1 MALNALKFRIAIED
15 HASAELVRIESAL
28 KNLKDKDIK
37 VNVEGLKDLT
47 NLLETLK
54 GSNSPTSN
62 VGEKLAKEVETATA
76 ALKQQEK
83 EVNTLNAQVEKL
95 QKTYERISQLGVKF
109 QGKDL
114 EKELEASFR
123 NIRHWEYELEKQLSS
138 VFSNAFKNVKFGNL
152 ASDNFGFFDSANKL
166 VSELKNAMANGNKKE
181 IEKFKQTISTQ
192 AVANTFR
199 LGSPDIKEEIHNLE
213 QIANATKKN
222 SIEYKAAQYALE
234 QYRAALASIQA
245 AGSKKTALSAYDSV
259 TNAANSHRELR
270 REIDE
275 FKQLSQ
281 VQSELVEKKNQL
293 EAAQKKLA
301 QTTQQLAQ
309 ITQQSTQATQQE
321 SGGINNIKLSATE
334 AAANVKKLEAE
345 IVALEQKLSKV
356 PTTSGLG
363 FNISEIKS
371 AIYGNRELKADLAAG
386 AASKDMIERYK
397 EAITYNETLIAQQLR
412 KAEIASKNTQLE
424 NGKEQLDNL
433 KRRVEA
439 ENELYHAKK
448 KLTQASQAQANAE
461 KQAQQGMSQ
470 KEIGATIRAAV
481 IEDLKKSLS
490 YISEAKEAI
499 KGDSFTRFT
508 ERVNNAVEA
517 INKLTEAFSKFKAT
531 IGSNQDLKD
540 LLSGWGA
547 ALKEINA
554 AMAAI
559 NAAKSSG
566 GGRKKGVSG
575 QSNEEIK
582 QEEQG
587 LIKVAS
593 ALGQVR
599 SAMGAGGSVNIPWM
613 ESITR
618 VGKSNIQTLIKE
630 QGHIERL
637 IAIAKKS
644 IDFGEG
650 HPVLGMGRLRGDQ
663 MDNLKGLE
671 NLKKSITE
679 ILYLVNQG
687 DQKWIHFVNTVGS
700 LRTTPFGKDAMGND
714 VTLLGGH
721 FDKLTHSVTGTAQAM
736 RTLNNEMRLDSNVW
750 GNSERET
757 AQRRYNQMLVD
768 TEKLLRRLEEAGSK
782 SHGLGLSTTLTNV
795 GSRDVFQFLEK
806 ALQFKDMGNFRALN
820 ELIGQFSRLKSVYGE
835 VAREQEKMN
844 SKTEKT
850 TTKKTEVMETNQ
862 RRYNQA
868 LEATVALMNRLEVAG
883 QRGGMLGMDMTK
895 TATALKEA
903 QVFYE
908 RMASFGNAKLGD
920 NHAVSELIAGFT
932 NLKIAIT
939 PVINQQE
946 KLIAQREKLL
956 GMSAESYAQG
966 KVNLFSNQN
975 TAEIQKQIDAVG
987 ALYTQIQRLEQEL
1000 ARAGMAMQTISPTRW
1015 DELVKSGLYKKGVSY
1030 EAQMAQ
1036 FRKEQIYPGDMQQQ
1050 KTVIQENLE
1059 RLRSLIGAFKAEGLD
1074 VSGFKSQLDA
1084 LFVTFE
1090 KFAALQP
1097 IDIGRKLGL
1106 EHLRGYTGPQ
1116 SAADDA
1122 TWASMKRQAE
1132 IQEVAGEAAKKHQR
1146 KLEELTNA
1154 FAQHDA
1160 QLAKSRRVQDGDNKA
1175 RQQSAETLRKQAQ
1188 ELVKA
1193 RMELLRSQASDLGGL
1208 LSKGKNALGMEQYDA
1223 VRNALRSIREEM
1235 RQLET
1240 AMQRINSYSTKE
1252 LFSLGRGGAMDYSPL
1267 ISNTQQLVN
1276 AKQQA
1281 NQATQQ
1287 LTSEQQRLAQALSQS
1302 NEKIRGQS
1310 QVLSDLKMLATQY
1323 LGVWGAQGFLKNI
1336 IEIGGQLEMQRLSI
1350 GAILQ
1355 NQSQANT
1362 LFNQIKGLATQSPFG
1377 VVELDQMTKQL
1388 TAYGF
1393 KYHELF
1399 DMTKRLAD
1407 ISAATGTSVDRLAL
1421 ALGHVR
1427 SEAALSGYTLRQF
1440 SMGNVPLLQ
1449 KLSEKLGKT
1458 TKEIRDMVKKKEV
1471 SYEDVV
1477 GVLKD
1482 LTNEGGMFYNMQ
1494 EVISESVKAKFK
1506 NVKDAMDIMYGEM
1519 AEGGIGDA
1527 LKGVANVLMELT
1539 RNWKDVATV
1548 MASVGGSWV
1557 FMRTVTM
1564 LYTQTLG
1571 AANAQTLASI
1581 AAHRQKEAAMLRQ
1594 ASIYRTLTTAERS
1607 QLATSKLLTTQER
1620 LRMMLGK
1627 PLTAQQELRVLYARK
1642 QQVADLTL
1650 ALSQQKVTVETISR
1664 MVALKRLTMAEAI
1677 QIIKEAQLDAQIKAT
1692 GYSMLNNTKILS
1704 GWRLGLA
1711 KTQLALSGFG
1721 ASLKAFFSWPMLLM
1735 TAFTAVIELWQRNSR
1750 EMEAADELAN
1760 SIYQHSQE
1768 AIKNT
1773 RTMMQNNEMSI
1784 VNANGKGV
1792 NTADLNISNIS
1803 SAKIKFPEIDKGDMQ
1818 QTIEEWTTYI
1828 ENYAVNAGQIL
1839 NNAFFG
1845 ADGSLLSLEERFNNL
1860 KVAIEEVVLAQYGL
1874 QDMDVVFSNAV
1885 KATDGG
1891 WFDDNVMTDIGNYE
1905 KKLKSFGANVATTY
1919 RKYQKAIDNGVKAAE
1934 KQSETFANAT
1944 KDMDTYAQ
1952 KFMFLAKYQEEFSD
1966 AWKAFGASADTSDAI
1981 DRLNFSLFH
1990 TTQDDMQNA
1999 RAEMV
2004 EELDAFY
2011 AQVTAE
2017 MQTKGVDVNNM
2028 TKEQQQALLIGYKQQ
2043 LESIQGLSEETMRW
2057 LMKLFAKH
2065 FNIPLNLDDS
2075 KFVPK
2080 VNETTQILDSL
2091 VEGDWTVVIKF
2102 AEHINDAIDDARK
2115 KYKQAKDYF
2124 EKANPIL
2131 LKFGL
2136 SAKIGTKLTEEQ
2148 IKAAVAKAPE
2158 FVREALEKALRGWN
2172 EMTDIFNK
2180 SSEASKALGFSL
2192 EDEKKNKKDIDK
2204 KKKDAEK
2211 AAKKEEDRE
2220 IKGWK
2225 ERIRLLKD
2233 ARSWYDKWEKEVG
2246 HSAALEKVQEMF
2258 KGLVSKKDI
2267 ESLEA
2272 YEKALDAVI
2281 AKAQARRAKNKG
2293 KDERAEEVIR
2303 QGEDEKAQIAMLKF
2317 QRDSTAFT
2325 SDFDKEMEQLTRR
2338 WEIFNSVLDATGDK
2352 LLAVRMAGFQKGD
2365 KDFNARNSADSLR
2378 NRLDAAMIFPG
2389 LDKTIDFDAV
2399 SKMSEED
2406 IDKYVKRLLGG
2417 TEYENMIGGIAK
2429 GLKEWKKLSDDV
2441 IKNDIVGYAQLVG
2454 AAVDYGT
2461 QIQKNNKDFDERKK
2475 MLLSLLAIGKISDE
2489 HFDEALSQAAAE
2501 RDYKNYQL
2509 SPGYVELM
2517 TNASALT
2524 RGQVTNAIEGAMA
2537 RLNDMY
2543 DHNLITLQQY
2553 REEVRKL
2560 DDVRQNWEK
2569 NTLFGKNNGLSSY
2582 VNGGVSGLRNWLVG
2596 KKELYDASG
2605 EQKEADKMQEYIDKL
2620 DNVSGKLGDFE
2631 FIISLVTGTFDGLQ
2645 RAATALS
2652 TMFDALGK
2660 EAQANAWGDLADGIS
2675 AVSSIFAPAS
2685 GILQSAQRG
2694 DVGGIVSN
2702 AIAAPFE
2709 MIASPIT
2716 GFAQLHDKRRERQI
2730 DELKHEVEKIDDT
2743 LNLIRKSRDRSLG
2756 YDKGMY
2762 RKMMAAMYAGD
2773 RSSSGKAMY
2782 EYYMRGSNGETG
2794 YAQELEALKTQRE
2807 EYLKMY
2813 DKEKSKKKESKEA
2826 LEEYKQ
2832 KMAELDDQIMN
2843 YTQDLANELWSID
2856 LKGWADQIGD
2866 ALMNAFEN
2874 GTSAAL
2880 AYENAVS
2887 DIMRSVVSQM
2897 LKVGIIEPMMENL
2910 RERLFGENG
2919 AFNYNDPSGSMGA
2932 VLSELGRFF
2941 GKGGEGEQMMTA
2953 ADEFLTGAEQLLNEN
2968 YGITMKS
2975 SSQPSQTEGI
2985 KSQATEETVGIL
2997 SGQMARI
3004 AQDVSV
3010 KRIFLTQLVT
3020 QQMPTLLERTERQV
3034 AMTEVSLQSLR
3045 AIEHAVVDGNGAMY
3059 DAIYRMSQKIDRAI
3073 TPDGY
3078 MKVQ

>member
-37 VNVEGLKDLT
+37 VNVNGLDELKK
-47 NLLETLK
+47 LLSTLS
-54 GSNSPTSN
+54 GSNSPASN

-76 ALKQQEK
+76 ALKKEEEALEKLKQAAKDANIGTAMAEDLRKAQAVLDNIQER
-83 EVNTLNAQVEKL
+83 LNAIEKKRHTSESAL
-95 QKTYERISQLGVKF
+95 KYLNEQYGGSPFDLDRGKLPGLKEALAKDRAEQERNLSALEDKWNSYWAKQEANAEKF
-109 QGKDL
+109 AIVCKKALDNIDYTDFHKHIFGENAELAKSWMMSYARDYYGSFFGK
-114 EKELEASFR
+114 E
-123 NIRHWEYELEKQLSS
+123 
-138 VFSNAFKNVKFGNL
+138 
-152 ASDNFGFFDSANKL
+152 
-166 VSELKNAMANGNKKE
+166 SELGKLMAKMRAQDKSGTLSDAERQEYKAYESYIRKVNDYFNQR
-181 IEKFKQTISTQ
+181 EK
-192 AVANTFR
+192 
-199 LGSPDIKEEIHNLE
+199 
-213 QIANATKKN
+213 IANAYPNRDSVFRSHEIDVDAEKRARINLIAYDEVEKKLLQEKSVAQQKLN
-222 SIEYKAAQYALE
+222 ELKAQSAAQDQKAAQARE
-234 QYRAALASIQA
+234 QVASQEQKVAQA
-245 AGSKKTALSAYDSV
+245 K
-259 TNAANSHRELR
+259 
-270 REIDE
+270 
-275 FKQLSQ
+275 
-281 VQSELVEKKNQL
+281 EKV
-293 EAAQKKLA
+293 A
-301 QTTQQLAQ
+301 
-309 ITQQSTQATQQE
+309 QAT
-321 SGGINNIKLSATE
+321 
-334 AAANVKKLEAE
+334 
-345 IVALEQKLSKV
+345 
-356 PTTSGLG
+356 
-363 FNISEIKS
+363 
-371 AIYGNRELKADLAAG
+371 
-386 AASKDMIERYK
+386 
-397 EAITYNETLIAQQLR
+397 
-412 KAEIASKNTQLE
+412 
-424 NGKEQLDNL
+424 
-433 KRRVEA
+433 
-439 ENELYHAKK
+439 
-448 KLTQASQAQANAE
+448 QAQANAE

-531 IGSNQDLKD
+531 IGGNQDLKD

-587 LIKVAS
+587 LAKVAS

-618 VGKSNIQTLIKE
+618 VGERNIQTLIKE

-736 RTLNNEMRLDSNVW
+736 RTLNNDMRLDN
-750 GNSERET
+750 
-757 AQRRYNQMLVD
+757 ANQYKQWN
-768 TEKLLRRLEEAGSK
+768 TEKLTE
-782 SHGLGLSTTLTNV
+782 GLHRVNNAISDIKAAWGKASESADADMTRNV
-795 GSRDVFQFLEK
+795 ARQVN
-806 ALQFKDMGNFRALN
+806 MLN
-820 ELIGQFSRLKSVYGE
+820 ELKASILSALSNNDVLRSPRGYQQVVNADSNEKINQAKRLKQELDGI
-835 VAREQEKMN
+835 ARAEEKQAKEAERYTEQQKRAYEKAE
-844 SKTEKT
+844 KEKAAAIEKT
-850 TTKKTEVMETNQ
+850 
-862 RRYNQA
+862 
-868 LEATVALMNRLEVAG
+868 
-883 QRGGMLGMDMTK
+883 
-895 TATALKEA
+895 
-903 QVFYE
+903 
-908 RMASFGNAKLGD
+908 
-920 NHAVSELIAGFT
+920 
-932 NLKIAIT
+932 
-939 PVINQQE
+939 
-946 KLIAQREKLL
+946 
-956 GMSAESYAQG
+956 
-966 KVNLFSNQN
+966 
-975 TAEIQKQIDAVG
+975 
-987 ALYTQIQRLEQEL
+987 
-1000 ARAGMAMQTISPTRW
+1000 
-1015 DELVKSGLYKKGVSY
+1015 
-1030 EAQMAQ
+1030 
-1036 FRKEQIYPGDMQQQ
+1036 RKEQERAAAQALRDQETQEKNQQRLNNVLNG
-1050 KTVIQENLE
+1050 TIALEE
-1059 RLRSLIGAFKAEGLD
+1059 RLSKAHARGTGLNLDTSLLESKYMQLIQMQSRVMNFSDFGSSHTVQMLIGEWN
-1074 VSGFKSQLDA
+1074 
-1084 LFVTFE
+1084 
-1090 KFAALQP
+1090 ALQRELK
-1097 IDIGRKLGL
+1097 GV
-1106 EHLRGYTGPQ
+1106 
-1116 SAADDA
+1116 AAA
-1122 TWASMKRQAE
+1122 QEKVNNAE
-1132 IQEVAGEAAKKHQR
+1132 E
-1146 KLEELTNA
+1146 
-1154 FAQHDA
+1154 
-1160 QLAKSRRVQDGDNKA
+1160 KSRQKA
-1175 RQQSAETLRKQAQ
+1175 ATQAANQQAQAAKQAQ
-1188 ELVKA
+1188 KENEAWAESERKA
-1193 RMELLRSQASDLGGL
+1193 AVEATNLEIRLRKLKDIEQKGSAVNVDTSQLRQQISLL
-1208 LSKGKNALGMEQYDA
+1208 EQYL
-1223 VRNALRSIREEM
+1223 NALRQIANGSRGFGHTADLLKDVGYQNASIRAKDEADLVKKATTE
-1235 RQLET
+1235 
-1240 AMQRINSYSTKE
+1240 KE
-1252 LFSLGRGGAMDYSPL
+1252 RAAQVTS
-1267 ISNTQQLVN
+1267 
-1276 AKQQA
+1276 
-1281 NQATQQ
+1281 Q

-1302 NEKIRGQS
+1302 NEKMRGQS

-1539 RNWKDVATV
+1539 RNWKDVATI

-1620 LRMMLGK
+1620 IRTMLGK
-1627 PLTAQQELRVLYARK
+1627 PLTAQQELRILYARK
-1642 QQVADLTL
+1642 QQVADLAL

-1711 KTQLALSGFG
+1711 RTQLALSGFG

-1885 KATDGG
+1885 KETDGG

-1905 KKLKSFGANVATTY
+1905 KKLKSFSANVTATY

-1952 KFMFLAKYQEEFSD
+1952 KFMFLAKYQEAFSD
-1966 AWKAFGASADTSDAI
+1966 AWRAFGTSADTSDAI
-1981 DRLNFSLFH
+1981 ERLNFSLFH
-1990 TTQDDMQNA
+1990 TTQDDMKNA
-1999 RAEMV
+1999 RKEMV

-2080 VNETTQILDSL
+2080 VNETTQLLDSL

-2115 KYKQAKDYF
+2115 KYKQAKEYF

-2192 EDEKKNKKDIDK
+2192 EDEKKKKSDIDK

-2225 ERIRLLKD
+2225 ERIRLLRD

-2365 KDFNARNSADSLR
+2365 KDFNARNAADSLR

-2399 SKMSEED
+2399 SNMSEED
-2406 IDKYVKRLLGG
+2406 IDKHVKRLLGG
-2417 TEYENMIGGIAK
+2417 TEYESMIGGIAK

-2475 MLLSLLAIGKISDE
+2475 MLLSLLAIGKISDA

-2501 RDYKNYQL
+2501 RDYKNFQL
-2509 SPGYVELM
+2509 SPAYYNLM
-2517 TNASALT
+2517 NNASALT
-2524 RGQVTNAIEGAMA
+2524 HDQVTHAIEGAMDN
-2537 RLNDMY
+2537 LNKMY

-2553 REEVRKL
+2553 REEVEKL
-2560 DDVRQNWEK
+2560 EKARRDWEEGSMFNK
-2569 NTLFGKNNGLSSY
+2569 TNALTSFLGGGTNGL
-2582 VNGGVSGLRNWLVG
+2582 RAWLVG
-2596 KKELYDASG
+2596 ERDRYHDSG
-2605 EQKEADKMQEYIDKL
+2605 EEDEEKTMQGYIDKL
-2620 DNVSGKLGDFE
+2620 DQATDFIGDLN
-2631 FIISLVTGTFDGLQ
+2631 IIVGLVTGTFEGLQ

-2652 TMFDALGK
+2652 NMFDALGEQGK
-2660 EAQANAWGDLADGIS
+2660 ANTWGDIADGIG
-2675 AVSSIFAPAS
+2675 AVSSIFNPVS
-2685 GILQSAQRG
+2685 GVLQSAKNG
-2694 DVGGIVSN
+2694 DVGGLISN

-2709 MIASPIT
+2709 MVASPIA
-2716 GFAQLHDKRRERQI
+2716 GFAQLHDKKRERQI
-2730 DELKHEVEKIDDT
+2730 EELKHEVEKIDDT

-2756 YDKGMY
+2756 YDRGSY
-2762 RKMMAAMYAGD
+2762 RKMMAAMYAGN
-2773 RSSSGKAMY
+2773 RSDSGKAMY
-2782 EYYMRGSNGETG
+2782 EYYMRGSGETG

-2813 DKEKSKKKESKEA
+2813 DKENDKKKKSKEA

-2832 KMAELDDQIMN
+2832 KMAELDDQIVN

-2910 RERLFGENG
+2910 RQRLFGENG

-2968 YGITMKS
+2968 YGITLKS
-2975 SSQPSQTEGI
+2975 SSQASQTEGI
-2985 KSQATEETVGIL
+2985 KSQATEETIGIL

-3045 AIEHAVVDGNGAMY
+3045 AIEHAMVDGNGAMY